1 MAHEIVWTAA
11 AEADIE
17 EIGQYLEKVASSAV
31 ATSVI
36 SRIRAAGLRCCDSPF
51 AACMIPEFQDPN
63 RRETFV
69 HEWRLMYRVEDKH
82 IHVLRVVHGRR
93 LLKNVPGSFEE
104 IAQEPYR
111 AA

>member
-1 MAHEIVWTAA
+1 MAHALIWSAA
-11 AEADIE
+11 ARADLDEIETYIAARSPLNAQRVVERMWEAARKQCDFP
-17 EIGQYLEKVASSAV
+17 YSA
-31 ATSVI
+31 
-36 SRIRAAGLRCCDSPF
+36 R
-51 AACMIPEFQDPN
+51 MMPEFQDPT

-69 HEWRLMYRVEDKH
+69 HQWRLMFRVEADH
-82 IHVLRVVHGRR
+82 IRIMRVVHGRR